1 MDRAN
6 KKILIV
12 TYVFPPFAAV
22 GVYRILKFC
31 KYLGR
36 FGITPLILT
45 PENPRTLARDE
56 SLLKQVH
63 EGIIICRTQL
73 NDIFHRKQIKRN
85 RVVVATPSSASS
97 NASPKAPPFSLLSS
111 LRRKIGLFFS
121 IPDRGYFWIRSGLKP
136 GIELVRKEDID
147 LILSSSPP
155 QSVHILAS
163 RIAART
169 ARPHIVDF
177 RDLWTQNTS
186 YDERNL
192 PLCMR
197 RRDRR
202 MEKTV
207 LRRAAGITVNT
218 ATFKKQLLEKN
229 RFLSDD
235 RIEVVTNGVDP
246 DDFKDLIEWRKGNN
260 KFTMLYTGSLYGRHR
275 NPGFFLAAIRK
286 WIDEKKNVASRIR
299 IMFVGNWTAEY
310 SGLIDE
316 YQLNDIVEKKEWL
329 RQRDVLIETLSADL
343 LLLFQGFDPALKAA
357 VPRKLYEYMITGLP
371 ILAFAPPG
379 EIPDLINRHQ
389 CGLSLPDRSPEP
401 IVQFLDNT
409 YNDWNRSISEK
420 KPAPTL
426 RSMPELET
434 AAQVEKLA
442 GLCHRVG

>member
-56 SLLKQVH
+56 GLLKQAPD
-63 EGIIICRTQL
+63 GIMVCRTRL
-73 NDIFHRKQIKRN
+73 NDMFHRKPLTRSETVTEAQ
-85 RVVVATPSSASS
+85 SSASS
-97 NASPKAPPFSLLSS
+97 GKPGKQAGYSLLSS

-121 IPDRGYFWIRSGLKP
+121 VPDRGYFWIRSGLKP
-136 GIELVRKEDID
+136 GIELVGKENID

-169 ARPHIVDF
+169 GRPHIADF

-192 PLCMR
+192 PLYMR

-246 DDFKDLIEWRKGNN
+246 DDFKDLATVQNENSR
-260 KFTMLYTGSLYGRHR
+260 FTMLYTGSLYGRHR
-275 NPGFFLAAIRK
+275 NPEFFLAAIRR
-286 WIDEKKNVASRIR
+286 WIDEKKDIASRIR
-299 IMFVGNWTAEY
+299 IMFIGNWTAKY
-310 SGLIDE
+310 SGLIDK

-329 RQRDVLIETLSADL
+329 PQREVLTEIFSADL

-357 VPRKLYEYMITGLP
+357 VPRKLYEYMITGRP
-371 ILAFAPPG
+371 ILAFAPQG
-379 EIPDLINRHQ
+379 EIPDLIDRYQ

-401 IVQFLDNT
+401 IIQFLDKT
-409 YNDWNRSISEK
+409 YNDWNRSRSGK
-420 KPAPTL
+420 NPALTL
-426 RSMPELET
+426 RSIPELET
-434 AAQVEKLA
+434 VTQVEKLA
-442 GLCHRVG
+442 QLCHRVG